1 MRVIL
6 IGPPGA
12 GKGTQA
18 SFMQQH
24 YDIPKISTGDM
35 LRSAVQAGSELG
47 LQVKSIMASGQYVS
61 DEVMIALV
69 KDRVNAD
76 DCRAGYLLDGFPRTV
91 VQANA
96 LLAFSQIT
104 HVVEIEVPDEQIV
117 ARMSGRLVHPASGR
131 VYHTTHNPP
140 KQPGFDDETGDIL
153 VQRPDDEVETV
164 RHRLRVYHEQTAPL
178 IDYFKTVQGDVWP
191 SYHAISGVGDVAGVS
206 ANIVKAL
213 S

>member
-18 SFMQQH
+18 SFMQHH

-35 LRSAVQAGSELG
+35 LRSAVQAGTELG
-47 LQVKSIMASGQYVS
+47 LRVKSIMDSGQYVS
-61 DEVMIALV
+61 DEIMIALV
-69 KDRVNAD
+69 KDRVNAA
-76 DCRAGYLLDGFPRTV
+76 DCQTGFLLDGFPRTV

-104 HVVEIEVPDEQIV
+104 HVVEIKVPDDQIV

-140 KQPGFDDETGDIL
+140 KRSGVDDVTGDAL
-153 VQRPDDEVETV
+153 VQRPDDEAETV

-178 IDYFKTVQGDVWP
+178 IEYFKATQSDVWP
-191 SYHAISGVGDVAGVS
+191 GYFSISGVGDVASVS

>member
-1 MRVIL
+1 MRIIL

-24 YDIPKISTGDM
+24 YGIPKISTGDM
-35 LRSAVQAGSELG
+35 LRSAVQAGTELG
-47 LQVKSIMASGQYVS
+47 LRVQSIMEAGQYVS
-61 DEVMIALV
+61 DEIMIALV
-69 KDRVNAD
+69 KERVNAA
-76 DCRAGYLLDGFPRTV
+76 DCQAGFLLDGFPRTV
-91 VQANA
+91 VQADA
-96 LLAFSQIT
+96 LMTFTQIT
-104 HVVEIEVPDEQIV
+104 HVVEIQVPDEQIV

-140 KQPGFDDETGDIL
+140 RQPGIDDETGEPL
-153 VQRPDDEVETV
+153 VQRADDEAETV

-178 IDYFKTVQGDVWP
+178 IAYFKAARADTWP
-191 SYHAISGVGDVAGVS
+191 GYCSVSGVGDVDTVS
-206 ANIVKAL
+206 ANVVKAL